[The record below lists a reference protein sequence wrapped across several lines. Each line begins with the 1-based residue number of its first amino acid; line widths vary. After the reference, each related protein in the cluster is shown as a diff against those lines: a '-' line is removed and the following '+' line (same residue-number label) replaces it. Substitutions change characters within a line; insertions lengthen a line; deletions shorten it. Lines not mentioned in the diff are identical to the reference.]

1 MIRAPGKIRNVL
13 VRIYEAL
20 AKIQGIDS
28 LLESVSERMVLE
40 STSMG
45 KQTVSRTRA
54 GIAGVVGAVVA
65 FGIAELVH
73 GLYPSVPS
81 ILVSIAQRIV
91 ELTPG
96 GLVTAGIELLGTADI
111 PTLIATVLLGTVVIT
126 FLLGNLAVRHQA
138 LALAGV
144 AVLAAIA
151 IAAALAD
158 PFVATVPTV
167 ITIVG
172 ALLAGSMVTGL
183 LVRVASLRPMA
194 PPSKEEAS
202 LMAEPGSAASP
213 IMRSREA
220 GSDERIFVGRGGFLL
235 LGGGAAV
242 AGLAAAGMG
251 RLLGGGTVESAAK
264 PKKLNLP
271 EAPEEKQPAG
281 KGGQEEAQQAKGKAV
296 THETLPQPPAD
307 ASIDVPGMPDLIT
320 PASSFY
326 LIDTAL
332 TSPRI
337 DVNNWKLS
345 VKGAVDNPV
354 EFSYKDLLGMP
365 TREADIT
372 LSCVSNTI
380 GGGLVSNGRW
390 TGVLL
395 SDVLEEAGMSRDKI
409 TSASRQLVGRSV
421 DGFTAG
427 FKTDIALDGRN
438 ALVAFGLD
446 GSELPIKHGYPVR
459 LVIPGLYGYVSA
471 TKWLTEIELTN
482 WNFDAYWIQ
491 RTWSKEGPVKTQS
504 RIDTI
509 SDGDNLSAG
518 KNPIGGIAWAPH
530 RGIEKVEVSTDSGQ
544 TWNIAS
550 LAKQLAEDTWRLYVY
565 DWDATPGDYTV
576 QVRATDGNGE
586 TQTAQEASPHPSGAT
601 GYHTIDVTVG

>member
-1 MIRAPGKIRNVL
+1 
-13 VRIYEAL
+13 
-20 AKIQGIDS
+20 
-28 LLESVSERMVLE
+28 
-40 STSMG
+40 MG
-45 KQTVSRTRA
+45 KKQTGNRTGA
-54 GIAGVVGAVVA
+54 GIAGAVGLVVA

-73 GLYPSVPS
+73 GLYSSVPS
-81 ILVSIAQRIV
+81 VFVSIAQQII

-96 GLVTAGIELLGTADI
+96 TLVTQGIELLGTADI
-111 PTLIATVLLGTVVIT
+111 PTLITSVLIGTLVIAA
-126 FLLGNLAVRHQA
+126 LLGNLAVGRPA

-151 IAAALAD
+151 IASALAD

-172 ALLAGSMVTGL
+172 ALLAGATVSEL
-183 LVRVASLRPMA
+183 LLRAAGLRPA
-194 PPSKEEAS
+194 AEEEIQAG
-202 LMAEPGSAASP
+202 APGSAASP
-213 IMRSREA
+213 AVRSREA
-220 GSDERIFVGRGGFLL
+220 GSNEVISVGRGGFLL

-242 AGLAAAGMG
+242 AGLAAAGVG
-251 RLLGGGTVESAAK
+251 RLLAGRAAQTAAI

-271 EAPEEKQPAG
+271 EASDKKMAG
-281 KGGQEEAQQAKGKAV
+281 QGEEAQKGAGKAA

-307 ASIDVPGMPDLIT
+307 ASIDLPGMPKLIT

-326 LIDTAL
+326 LIDTEL

-337 DVNNWKLS
+337 NANDWKLS

-354 EFSYKDLLGMP
+354 EFSFKDLLGMP

-372 LSCVSNTI
+372 LSCVSNKV

-395 SDVLEEAGMSRDKI
+395 SDVLEEAGMSREKI
-409 TSASRQLVGRSV
+409 TRASRQLVGRSV
-421 DGFTAG
+421 DGFTTG

-438 ALVAFGLD
+438 ALVAFGLN
-446 GSELPIKHGYPVR
+446 GSELPIKHGFPVR

-482 WNFDAYWIQ
+482 WNFDAYWVQ

-504 RIDTI
+504 RIDTLAA
-509 SDGDNLSAG
+509 GDNLSAG
-518 KNPIGGIAWAPH
+518 KNPVGGIAWAPH
-530 RGIEKVEVSTDSGQ
+530 RGIEKVEVSTDGGE
-544 TWNIAS
+544 TWNKAS
-550 LAKQLAEDTWRLYVY
+550 LAKSLAEDTWRQYVY
-565 DWDATPGDYTV
+565 DWDATPGDYTL

-586 TQTAQEASPHPSGAT
+586 TQSATETPPHPSGAT
-601 GYHTIDVTVG
+601 GYDTIDVTVG

>member
-1 MIRAPGKIRNVL
+1 MSK
-13 VRIYEAL
+13 
-20 AKIQGIDS
+20 KT
-28 LLESVSERMVLE
+28 ESRM
-40 STSMG
+40 
-45 KQTVSRTRA
+45 RA
-54 GIAGVVGAVVA
+54 GIVGVVGAVVA
-65 FGIAELVH
+65 FGITELVH
-73 GLYPSVPS
+73 GLYSSVPS
-81 ILVSIAQRIV
+81 IFVSIAQLIV

-96 GLVTAGIELLGTADI
+96 GLVTQGIELLGKADI
-111 PTLIATVLLGTVVIT
+111 PTLIATVLIGTVAIA
-126 FLLGNLAVRHQA
+126 FFLGNLAVRHPS

-151 IAAALAD
+151 VVAALAD
-158 PFVATVPTV
+158 PFVAALPTV
-167 ITIVG
+167 ITIAC
-172 ALLAGSMVTGL
+172 ALLAGAAVTELLLRAAGL
-183 LVRVASLRPMA
+183 RTAVVPTEG
-194 PPSKEEAS
+194 PPLAG
-202 LMAEPGSAASP
+202 EPGSAASP
-213 IMRSREA
+213 VMRSREA
-220 GSDERIFVGRGGFLL
+220 GSDGPIAVGRGGFLL
-235 LGGGAAV
+235 LGGAAAL
-242 AGLAAAGMG
+242 AGLAAAGVG
-251 RLLGGGTVESAAK
+251 RLLGGGTAQSAAR

-271 EAPEEKQPAG
+271 EEPDKKQPAG
-281 KGGQEEAQQAKGKAV
+281 KGEKEEAQKGSGKTV

-307 ASIDVPGMPDLIT
+307 ASIDVPGMPKLIT
-320 PASSFY
+320 PASTFY

-337 DVNNWKLS
+337 DANTWKLS

-372 LSCVSNTI
+372 LSCVSNTV

-395 SDVLEEAGMSRDKI
+395 SDVLAEAGMSRDKI

-421 DGFTAG
+421 DGFTTG

-438 ALVAFGLD
+438 ALVAFGLN
-446 GSELPIKHGYPVR
+446 GSELPIQHGYPVR

-509 SDGDNLSAG
+509 ADGDNLSAG

-530 RGIEKVEVSTDSGQ
+530 RGIEKVEVSTDAGQ
-544 TWNIAS
+544 TWNTAN
-550 LAKQLAEDTWRLYVY
+550 LARQLAEDTWRQYVY
-565 DWDATPGDYTV
+565 DWNAAPGNYTI
-576 QVRATDGNGE
+576 QVRATDGNGAI
-586 TQTAQEASPHPSGAT
+586 QTSAEAPPHPSGAT

>member
-1 MIRAPGKIRNVL
+1 
-13 VRIYEAL
+13 
-20 AKIQGIDS
+20 
-28 LLESVSERMVLE
+28 
-40 STSMG
+40 MG
-45 KQTVSRTRA
+45 KKGTVTSRA

-65 FGIAELVH
+65 FGITELVH
-73 GLYPSVPS
+73 GLYSSVPS

-96 GLVTAGIELLGTADI
+96 GLVTKGIEVLGTADI
-111 PTLIATVLLGTVVIT
+111 PTLITTVLFGTVVIT
-126 FLLGNLAVRHQA
+126 FLLGNLAVRHPS

-144 AVLAAIA
+144 GVLAATA

-172 ALLAGSMVTGL
+172 ALLAGAAVSELLLRAAGL
-183 LVRVASLRPMA
+183 RATLEPA
-194 PPSKEEAS
+194 EEAT
-202 LMAEPGSAASP
+202 LAGEPGSVASP
-213 IMRSREA
+213 VMRSREA
-220 GSDERIFVGRGGFLL
+220 GSDESIAVGRGGFLL
-235 LGGGAAV
+235 LAGGAAV
-242 AGLAAAGMG
+242 AGLAAAGVG
-251 RLLGGGTVESAAK
+251 RLLGGGTVKTAVG

-271 EAPEEKQPAG
+271 EAPR
-281 KGGQEEAQQAKGKAV
+281 KGNEEAAQKGAGEAV
-296 THETLPQPPAD
+296 THETLPNPPAD
-307 ASIDVPGMPDLIT
+307 ASIDVPGMPELIT

-326 LIDTAL
+326 LIDTEL

-337 DVNNWKLS
+337 DANDWKLS
-345 VKGAVDNPV
+345 VNGAVDNPV

-372 LSCVSNTI
+372 LSCVSNTV

-409 TSASRQLVGRSV
+409 TNASRQLVGRSV
-421 DGFTAG
+421 DGFTTG
-427 FKTDIALDGRN
+427 FKTDTALDGRN
-438 ALVAFGLD
+438 ALVAFGLN
-446 GSELPIKHGYPVR
+446 GSELPVQHGFPVR

-491 RTWSKEGPVKTQS
+491 RTWSKEGPIKTQS

-509 SDGDNLSAG
+509 SAGDNLSAG

-530 RGIEKVEVSTDSGQ
+530 RGIERVEVSTDGGE
-544 TWNIAS
+544 TWNTAQ
-550 LAKQLAEDTWRLYVY
+550 LAKQLAEDTWRQYVY
-565 DWDATPGDYTV
+565 DWDATPGDHTI

-586 TQTAQEASPHPSGAT
+586 TQTAAQAPPHPSGAT
-601 GYHTIDVTVG
+601 GYHTLYVTVG

>member
-1 MIRAPGKIRNVL
+1 
-13 VRIYEAL
+13 
-20 AKIQGIDS
+20 
-28 LLESVSERMVLE
+28 
-40 STSMG
+40 MG
-45 KQTVSRTRA
+45 KKTTMTSRA

-73 GLYPSVPS
+73 GLYSSVPS

-111 PTLIATVLLGTVVIT
+111 PTLIATVLVGTVVIA
-126 FLLGNLAVRHQA
+126 FLLGNLAVRHPS

-144 AVLAAIA
+144 AVLAAVA

-158 PFVATVPTV
+158 PFVATMPTV

-172 ALLAGSMVTGL
+172 ALLAGAAVTGL
-183 LVRVASLRPMA
+183 LLRAAGLRPA
-194 PPSKEEAS
+194 AQPTEEPPVAG
-202 LMAEPGSAASP
+202 EPGSAASP
-213 IMRSREA
+213 VMRSREA
-220 GSDERIFVGRGGFLL
+220 GSDERIAVGRGGFLL

-242 AGLAAAGMG
+242 AGLAAAGVG
-251 RLLGGGTVESAAK
+251 RLLGGGTVDSAAK

-271 EAPEEKQPAG
+271 EAPDEKQPAG
-281 KGGQEEAQQAKGKAV
+281 KGEQEEAQQATGKSV

-307 ASIDVPGMPDLIT
+307 ASINMPGMPKLIT

-332 TSPRI
+332 SSPRI

-354 EFSYKDLLGMP
+354 EFSYKDLLGMS

-438 ALVAFGLD
+438 ALVAFGLN

-509 SDGDNLSAG
+509 GDGDNLSAG

-530 RGIEKVEVSTDSGQ
+530 RGIEKVEVSTDGGQ
-544 TWNIAS
+544 TWNTAR

-565 DWDATPGDYTV
+565 DWDASPGDYTI

-586 TQTAQEASPHPSGAT
+586 TQTASEASPHPSGAT

>member
-1 MIRAPGKIRNVL
+1 MSKNKTPSG
-13 VRIYEAL
+13 
-20 AKIQGIDS
+20 
-28 LLESVSERMVLE
+28 M
-40 STSMG
+40 
-45 KQTVSRTRA
+45 RA

-73 GLYPSVPS
+73 GLYSSVPS

-96 GLVTAGIELLGTADI
+96 GLVTAGIELLGKADI
-111 PTLIATVLLGTVVIT
+111 PTLIVTVLLGTVAIS
-126 FLLGNLAVRHQA
+126 FFLGNLAVRHPS

-151 IAAALAD
+151 VAAALAD
-158 PFVATVPTV
+158 PFVAPAPTI
-167 ITIVG
+167 ITIAG
-172 ALLAGSMVTGL
+172 ALLAGAAVTELLLRAAGL
-183 LVRVASLRPMA
+183 RAAIEPA
-194 PPSKEEAS
+194 EEPPQAG
-202 LMAEPGSAASP
+202 EPGSAASP
-213 IMRSREA
+213 VARAREA
-220 GSDERIFVGRGGFLL
+220 GSDGRIAVGRGGFLL

-242 AGLAAAGMG
+242 AGLAAAGVG
-251 RLLGGGTVESAAK
+251 RLLGGGTVQSAAR

-271 EAPEEKQPAG
+271 ESPDGKQPAG
-281 KGGQEEAQQAKGKAV
+281 KGEADKSAGKAA

-307 ASIDVPGMPDLIT
+307 ASIDVPGMPKLIT

-332 TSPRI
+332 SSPRI
-337 DVNNWKLS
+337 DVNDWTLS

-354 EFSYKDLLGMP
+354 EFSFQDLLGMS

-372 LSCVSNTI
+372 LSCVSNTV

-395 SDVLEEAGMSRDKI
+395 SDVLAEAGMSRDKI
-409 TSASRQLVGRSV
+409 TRASRQLVGRSV
-421 DGFTAG
+421 DGFTTG

-438 ALVAFGLD
+438 ALVAFGLN
-446 GSELPIKHGYPVR
+446 GSELPVKHGYPVR
-459 LVIPGLYGYVSA
+459 LVIPGLYGYISA

-482 WNFDAYWIQ
+482 WNFDAYWVQ
-491 RTWSKEGPVKTQS
+491 RTWSKEGPIKTQS

-509 SDGDNLSAG
+509 RDGDNLSSG

-530 RGIEKVEVSTDSGQ
+530 RGIQKVEVSTDGGE
-544 TWNIAS
+544 TWNSAR
-550 LAKQLAEDTWRLYVY
+550 LAKQLAEDAWRQYVY
-565 DWDATPGDYTV
+565 DWDARPGDYTI
-576 QVRATDGNGE
+576 QVRATDGNGQ
-586 TQTAQEASPHPSGAT
+586 TQTASKAPPHPSGAT